1 MSKIIKILGPSGAG
15 KTTVVR
21 QLMLGLQVG
30 NAYASVGL
38 VAKPSKVIGHGFRHP
53 GVDKPI
59 YVVGKYDTTG
69 CGGVDTIDS
78 AQKVMDDIDD
88 WHKTHHIVY
97 EGLLQSTYYGAMGKW
112 SKQYGDDFIYLWL
125 NTPLEVCMERLHARR
140 AANGTKRPLNEQ
152 QARDKWE
159 TVKRAWER
167 ARTEGHCAE
176 ILDWELPSTPQI
188 LELLK

>member
-1 MSKIIKILGPSGAG
+1 MNKIIKILGPSGAG

-21 QLMLGLQVG
+21 ELMKAFDVEPVQQCAEPGT
-30 NAYASVGL
+30 
-38 VAKPSKVIGHGFRHP
+38 KFKTIGYLIDAP
-53 GVDKPI
+53 TCI
-59 YVVGKYDTTG
+59 YVPGSYEAN

-78 AQKVMDDIDD
+78 AQKVMDDIEEMYGPN
-88 WHKTHHIVY
+88 HVVY

-112 SKQYGDDFIYLWL
+112 SKQYGDNFIYLWL
-125 NTPLEVCMERLHARR
+125 NTPLDVCMERLHARR
-140 AANGTKRPLNEQ
+140 AANGTKRPLNVA
-152 QARDKWE
+152 QAEAKWD

-176 ILDWELPSTPQI
+176 FLYWDHPSTPQI